1 MPRNKSHPLSLSPSP
16 PQMDAKNSPLA
27 LLAQTCSSIGADS
40 TPNPK
45 LLANIEKS
53 TKSSSSTSSNSSSS
67 SLNGLNLSKTT
78 MTTTAAA
85 STTNNGHHDSDKL
98 SPAGHSNG
106 SSSSSDLP
114 AKSSFKPYE
123 LPAHQPKAEEAQ
135 HQRSSSAKSMKL
147 HRSESNQSAS
157 SQRASPAAAHPK
169 QGGSPHMHHSNG
181 LATSPPPRASSK
193 DSGLSSSLENSSS
206 TSGSAS
212 KPTSYS
218 SYSSESAKDMP
229 AFHPLSAHPSFLGG
243 GPGGVSSSAFPSSA
257 ALAAS
262 AYLNGAAAAAGY
274 SPYAMD
280 MAMAHHQQMMKAA
293 AMNPYYSSYP
303 MSRPSP
309 HSMMQVCRDPYCTGC
324 ALSNHHRLMN
334 PSAAAAAVAASVAA
348 STPTSKGACPIGCT
362 QCDHVPTSAAALMSS
377 VAQSAAAATTTTY
390 SSNSK
395 LSPYPSVSQSSAAY
409 AHAQLSAL
417 AAATQLPF
425 VCNWIATDASYCGKR
440 FGTSDDLLQHLRT
453 HTSNMSESMLTTA
466 AATGL
471 PPTHPLLQRSYP
483 TPPLSP
489 LSTARYHPYGKP
501 PSLLPPP
508 PPGAQGYNPLA
519 GLHPGMAPHP
529 SLAQYFSPFSLYGMP
544 RLGAHPSMHQ

>member
-1 MPRNKSHPLSLSPSP
+1 
-16 PQMDAKNSPLA
+16 MDAKNSPLA

-53 TKSSSSTSSNSSSS
+53 TKSLSNSSSS
-67 SLNGLNLSKTT
+67 ASSMHGLNLSK
-78 MTTTAAA
+78 
-85 STTNNGHHDSDKL
+85 NGGSGGGQHTSLDIDKL
-98 SPAGHSNG
+98 SPAG
-106 SSSSSDLP
+106 SSSGSSSDLP
-114 AKSSFKPYE
+114 KSSFKPYE
-123 LPAHQPKAEEAQ
+123 MTGSSHKTEEQPP
-135 HQRSSSAKSMKL
+135 RSASVKSVKL

-157 SQRASPAAAHPK
+157 SQRASPAT
-169 QGGSPHMHHSNG
+169 GGSGHAKRGSPSLG
-181 LATSPPPRASSK
+181 TSPPPRASSK
-193 DSGLSSSLENSSS
+193 DSGLSLENSSS
-206 TSGSAS
+206 TTGTSSSSAS
-212 KPTSYS
+212 SATSQKPS
-218 SYSSESAKDMP
+218 SYGSFSGDMP
-229 AFHPLSAHPSFLGG
+229 KEMPQFHPLSAHHQSPFL
-243 GPGGVSSSAFPSSA
+243 SSGFPSSA

-262 AYLNGAAAAAGY
+262 AYLNSAAVSAGY

-280 MAMAHHQQMMKAA
+280 MAAMAHHQQQMMKAA
-293 AMNPYYSSYP
+293 AMSPYYSGYP
-303 MSRPSP
+303 MSRLKVPG
-309 HSMMQVCRDPYCTGC
+309 MMDPQQHHPLMQMCRDPYCTGC
-324 ALSNHHRLMN
+324 ALSNHHHRNLMGT
-334 PSAAAAAVAASVAA
+334 
-348 STPTSKGACPIGCT
+348 TPTSSGKPPCPIGCT
-362 QCDHVPTSAAALMSS
+362 QCDHVPTSAAAVMS
-377 VAQSAAAATTTTY
+377 SAAAAASASLTTTTTN
-390 SSNSK
+390 SSHSRM
-395 LSPYPSVSQSSAAY
+395 SAYPSVSQSSAAY
-409 AHAQLSAL
+409 AQLSAL
-417 AAATQLPF
+417 AAASQLPY

-519 GLHPGMAPHP
+519 GLHPGMAAHP

-544 RLGAHPSMHQ
+544 RLGVPPSMHQ